1 MSTRLSQTA
10 TARKLLEL
18 PGRMAR
24 LLAVV
29 AATFTVIAALLLTA
43 EVLSRA
49 FLNQPVRGLFEYM
62 QILVVLIAFLGLAEA
77 ERHGDHIRVTLLTE
91 RMPLV
96 PRLAA
101 RTIAMILSA
110 LIVLWMT
117 VMSWIELTKSLNRGE
132 FQAGLLNL
140 PVWPAR
146 TIIVI
151 GLAALFLM
159 YVVRTAETA
168 IELKNSFAGRVD
180 ADADQDAEGGDK

>member
-1 MSTRLSQTA
+1 
-10 TARKLLEL
+10 
-18 PGRMAR
+18 MAR